1 MNRSY
6 SKIRHIQEANA
17 RLEKRVLSEQINK
30 TDDQGLLN
38 KACTTWSSFKKTS
51 SPEEIKQYEEWTKQY
66 TKGSPFSMDVACKS
80 KANVSISSDNDRKIL
95 NGVINLSWL
104 K

>member
-1 MNRSY
+1 MK
-6 SKIRHIQEANA
+6 KIIRLTESDLANIV
-17 RLEKRVLSEQINK
+17 KRVITENN
-30 TDDQGLLN
+30 DDQGLLN
-38 KACTTWSSFKKTS
+38 RACTTWASFKSTS

-66 TKGSPFSMDVACKS
+66 TKGAPFSMDVACKS
-80 KANVSISSDNDRKIL
+80 KSVDVIGSDGDRKIL